1 MPMTDR
7 DKRTLKIGG
16 ATLAGIVG
24 LFLIYTLL
32 SPGGGEV
39 ALPSFAPPPS
49 GATPSG
55 SVAPSVGPSG
65 SPTVQ
70 PTVPPV
76 QNFSGRDP
84 FSVPPILLT
93 TPSASTTSPT
103 DSVTPTGSGT
113 GTGTVTPTTPP
124 PSTPSGSSTV
134 VGGHTV
140 VLLDVFPRNGKTRA
154 QVEVDGT
161 VYNVAEGGMFD
172 AGQFEFRSASGNCAT
187 FLYGDES
194 FTLCATS
201 SK

>member
-1 MPMTDR
+1 MPLTDR

-16 ATLAGIVG
+16 VTLAGIVG

-39 ALPSFAPPPS
+39 ALPSFAPPPT

-55 SVAPSVGPSG
+55 SVGPSVGPSG

-76 QNFSGRDP
+76 ENFSGRDP
-84 FSVPPILLT
+84 FSVPPILATTTAPTT
-93 TPSASTTSPT
+93 TPPT
-103 DSVTPTGSGT
+103 DSGAT
-113 GTGTVTPTTPP
+113 TTPP
-124 PSTPSGSSTV
+124 TTTPPTTTPPSNPSGSSTV
-134 VGGHTV
+134 IGGHTV
-140 VLLDVFPRNGKTRA
+140 VLLDVFQRNGKTRA

-161 VYNVAEGGMFD
+161 VYNVAEGGTFD

>member
-1 MPMTDR
+1 MPLTDR

-16 ATLAGIVG
+16 ITLAGIVG

-39 ALPSFAPPPS
+39 ALPSFAPP
-49 GATPSG
+49 ATSTATG
-55 SVAPSVGPSG
+55 GPSVGPSTGPSASG
-65 SPTVQ
+65 SGQ

-84 FSVPPILLT
+84 FSVPAILA
-93 TPSASTTSPT
+93 TPASTTTPPT
-103 DSVTPTGSGT
+103 DSGSTSTP
-113 GTGTVTPTTPP
+113 PTTTPPSSTP

-134 VGGHTV
+134 IGGHTV

-161 VYNVAEGGMFD
+161 VYNVAEGGTFA